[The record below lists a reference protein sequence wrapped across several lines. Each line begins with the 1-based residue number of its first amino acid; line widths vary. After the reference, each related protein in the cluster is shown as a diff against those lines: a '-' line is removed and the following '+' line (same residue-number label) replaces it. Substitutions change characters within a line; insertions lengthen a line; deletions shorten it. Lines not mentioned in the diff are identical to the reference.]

1 MYAERWE
8 KGFQD
13 DCGMDADAFVENAL
27 QEIYPPQGPLLD
39 GCCRCTGN
47 KTKNITFFANIEAA
61 IFSKY

>member
-27 QEIYPPQGPLLD
+27 QEIYPPQGHFWM
-39 GCCRCTGN
+39 GVVGAHV
-47 KTKNITFFANIEAA
+47 KTAK
-61 IFSKY
+61 FSISDKYYC